1 MSEAVQD
8 KDPKKEKD
16 EGAIFEKAASSL
28 HSDGR
33 RNHVHPADVKG
44 RFTSGR
50 NVVFIALLAIYVLLP
65 WIHIGDHPALFI
77 DIVARRFYVFGL
89 SFNAQDTW
97 LLFFLLSGVGFGLFV
112 LTAVFGRV
120 WCGYTCPQT
129 VFLEG
134 VFRRIERLLEGPR
147 AKRMRRNEAPMNFDK
162 MWRKTIKHILFLL
175 FSTALA
181 HVFISYF
188 VSLPR
193 LFEMMRHSPG
203 EHLTAFIWVT
213 VITAGIYFNFAFF
226 REQMCLILCP
236 YGRLQSVMTD
246 KDTIIIGYDSIRGEP
261 RGKKSSA
268 DSGDCVDC
276 GRCTA
281 VCPTGIDIRNGL
293 QLDCIGCAACVDAC
307 DEIMVKLK
315 RPKGLIRY
323 DSLRGLA
330 NEARKFWRP
339 RLGLYAGLAVL
350 GLVVATI
357 GVRSHEAFEA
367 NLLRLGGTPYIVED
381 DGRVQN
387 LFEVHVVNKQSET
400 KSFSLKPAEGS
411 TLEYVIAMP
420 NVELEGGKGMRIPI
434 FVYAGPEDSSEEI
447 ALDVQ
452 DLGTELHKSLSAAFL
467 RPRK

>member
-1 MSEAVQD
+1 MS
-8 KDPKKEKD
+8 KDVEKEDSGTEHGKL
-16 EGAIFEKAASSL
+16 FEKAASSL

-44 RFTSGR
+44 KFTTGR
-50 NVVFIALLAIYVLLP
+50 NIIFVLLLAVYVLLP
-65 WIHIGDHPALFI
+65 WVHIGDHPALFL
-77 DIVARRFYVFGL
+77 DIAARRFYIFGL

-97 LLFFLLSGVGFGLFV
+97 LLFFLLSGMGFGLFV

-120 WCGYTCPQT
+120 WCGYACPQT

-134 VFRRIERLLEGPR
+134 VYRKIERWVEGPR
-147 AKRMRRNEAPMNFDK
+147 VKRMRRNAAPWTADK
-162 MWRKTIKHILFLL
+162 LWRKVLKHLL
-175 FSTALA
+175 FITFSAALA
-181 HVFISYF
+181 HVFVSYF
-188 VSLPR
+188 VSLPK

-203 EHLTAFIWVT
+203 EHMTAFLWIISLT
-213 VITAGIYFNFAFF
+213 GLMYFNFAFF

-246 KDTIIIGYDSIRGEP
+246 KDTIIIGYDSRRGEP
-261 RGKKSSA
+261 RAKKSQA
-268 DSGDCVDC
+268 NSGDCVDC

-315 RPKGLIRY
+315 RPTGLIRY

-330 NEARKFWRP
+330 NQGRRFWRP

-350 GLVVATI
+350 GLVVATL
-357 GVRSHEAFEA
+357 GVRSHSSYEA
-367 NLLRLGGTPYIVED
+367 NLLRLGGTPYLVED
-381 DGRVQN
+381 NGRIQN
-387 LFEVHVVNKQSET
+387 LFEVHVTNKEDRT
-400 KSFSLKPAEGS
+400 RVFEIAPADS
-411 TLEYVIAMP
+411 SSLEYVVAMST
-420 NVELEGGKGMRIPI
+420 VELKGGQGMRVPI
-434 FVYAGPEDSSEEI
+434 FVYSDPDDPTANI
-447 ALDVQ
+447 AIVVAVKNS
-452 DLGTELHKSLSAAFL
+452 DLRKELEAAFL